1 MLYFYI
7 LIRNPQYYEYSH
19 RNSTQNY
26 KGFTQFI
33 FEELLSSDEHTID
46 VQELLRK
53 AREKVAER
61 AEAARKS
68 DQGQAGMPAS
78 LKFQQWSMFRIYN

>member
-1 MLYFYI
+1 MI
-7 LIRNPQYYEYSH
+7 KYS
-19 RNSTQNY
+19 
-26 KGFTQFI
+26 KLF
-33 FEELLSSDEHTID
+33 SSDEHTID

-68 DQGQAGMPAS
+68 DQMQTGMPAS
-78 LKFQQWSMFRIYN
+78 LKFQQWSMLRIYN